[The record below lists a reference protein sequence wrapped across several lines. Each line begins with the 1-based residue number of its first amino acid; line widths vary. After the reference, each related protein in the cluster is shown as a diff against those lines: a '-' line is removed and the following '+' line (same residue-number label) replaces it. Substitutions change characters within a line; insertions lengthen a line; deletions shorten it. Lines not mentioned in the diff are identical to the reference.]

1 MHVFSKEKNSKL
13 VYYILA
19 RGTEIAKVKGSCNLN
34 HITSR
39 DLGNYTW
46 SNCVMQLVKGA
57 RNSNTLLNYPNVI
70 EKVRVVA
77 SGGNLDRIVS
87 KDLVNDL
94 LHFLVHSNL
103 LNLDYVKLDNIPLP
117 IIIHPILLKLS
128 NFFKIFL

>member
-1 MHVFSKEKNSKL
+1 
-13 VYYILA
+13 
-19 RGTEIAKVKGSCNLN
+19 
-34 HITSR
+34 
-39 DLGNYTW
+39 
-46 SNCVMQLVKGA
+46 MQLVKGA